1 MDGTVAKCF
10 CKLNVLISKVSGYKI
25 FIIVIIIIIIII
37 IIIMTIINILSLS
50 LSLLSFSLS
59 LSSVFAIVNVS
70 ILVIIFIINY
80 CRHPCHGQH
89 FLFLCLYIKHRPHME
104 RSGGSPTLN

>member
-25 FIIVIIIIIIII
+25 FIIVIIIIIII

-89 FLFLCLYIKHRPHME
+89 FLFICLYIKHRPHME

>member
-10 CKLNVLISKVSGYKI
+10 CKLNVLISKVSGYK
-25 FIIVIIIIIIII
+25 IIIIIII

-70 ILVIIFIINY
+70 ILVIIIIINY
-80 CRHPCHGQH
+80 CRHPCHGQR
-89 FLFLCLYIKHRPHME
+89 FLFLCLYIKHRPHMK